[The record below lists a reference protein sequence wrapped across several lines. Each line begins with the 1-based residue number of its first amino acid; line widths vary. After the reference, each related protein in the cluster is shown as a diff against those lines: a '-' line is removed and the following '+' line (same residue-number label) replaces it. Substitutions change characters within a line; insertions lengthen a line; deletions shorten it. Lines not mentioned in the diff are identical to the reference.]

1 MKRLLW
7 IFTLPF
13 LWACDP
19 VVGAECAAETTPCGT
34 LCCAPG
40 FLCEEEGL
48 CVSDPALRPD
58 AGEVDGAFADAGMDA
73 STDLGGPDMGAED
86 MGAADARSL
95 MFPRPPIDPGTV
107 INIPRFDLD
116 GGVDPSD
123 GGDVGPNDMG
133 PADGSPDGGPNDGGA
148 NDGGPSD
155 TGPADGSPD
164 GGPVDG
170 SPDGGPTDMGSA
182 DGGPDAGDAGTP
194 DAGSC
199 PIGTQ
204 DCNGNCVDTTLSTQH
219 CGGCNMPCG
228 LNEICNAGVCDLSCT
243 APVIECANACVN
255 TESNAQHC
263 GACNSPCT
271 SGICF
276 NSACVA
282 ASGGHVVVLGYD
294 FGVRQPGVF
303 RLAGN
308 SALLPVSSPVRSAVF
323 IEQTPPALVAAIN
336 SAISTTAIEQG
347 RTWAPQTVAAADV
360 TQQLAQVDSFLI
372 YPQDNATDVQLQGW
386 STQWSTALTDFV
398 RRGGTIVVFDAGG
411 AHSGNWQVLD
421 DAGLFTATART
432 AVASGT
438 LLEVS
443 NGADAVT
450 LGVPLTFPAR
460 GSTNVFVS
468 PSTDDVVTTQSMP
481 PEPAVF
487 HGFIRP

>member
-1 MKRLLW
+1 MKRLIW
-7 IFTLPF
+7 ILTISF

-19 VVGAECAAETTPCGT
+19 VVGAECAEETTPCGT

-40 FLCEEEGL
+40 FLCEAEGL
-48 CVSDPALRPD
+48 CVSDPTLQPD
-58 AGEVDGAFADAGMDA
+58 AGEVDGGFADAESDMGID
-73 STDLGGPDMGAED
+73 DLGIADRGGR
-86 MGAADARSL
+86 DARSP
-95 MFPRPPIDPGTV
+95 MFPRPPITPGTV

-123 GGDVGPNDMG
+123 GGPNDSG
-133 PADGSPDGGPNDGGA
+133 PVDGGPTDA
-148 NDGGPSD
+148 PSDGGPSD
-155 TGPADGSPD
+155 APSDGGPADAPSDGSVD
-164 GGPVDG
+164 GGPVDM
-170 SPDGGPTDMGSA
+170 GPA
-182 DGGPDAGDAGTP
+182 DGGPDAGVDAGDSGTP
-194 DAGSC
+194 DAGSF

-204 DCNGNCVDTTLSTQH
+204 DCNGVCVDTTASTQH

-228 LNEICNAGVCDLSCT
+228 TNEICNAGVCDLSCT
-243 APVIECANACVN
+243 APVIECSNACVN

-263 GACNSPCT
+263 GACNSPCA

-276 NSACVA
+276 SSACVA

-308 SALLPVSSPVRSAVF
+308 SALLPVASPVRSAVF
-323 IEQTPPALVAAIN
+323 VEQTPPALVLAIN

-347 RTWAPQTVAAADV
+347 RTWSPQTVAAADV

-372 YPQDNATDVQLQGW
+372 YPQDNATDGQLQGW
-386 STQWSTALTDFV
+386 SMQWATALTDFV

-411 AHSGNWQVLD
+411 AHSGNWQVLN

-432 AVASGT
+432 SVVSGT

-460 GSTNVFVS
+460 GNTNVFVS